1 MKPIVV
7 KLAAYAAITVAASG
21 LVACSP
27 PQPPRELVDARVA
40 YQQATQSPGAYG
52 AQSDMLDAKRAL
64 DTAEKA
70 FKDDPKDQDT
80 RDLAYVAQR
89 KAMAAQAKANAMYSI
104 DQKRMADQ
112 EVAMIQQQNMR
123 AELEQAKGA
132 LGSRSG
138 ELESERRAREAA
150 DARTKEALD
159 KIAGIK
165 SEENERGLVLTLSGN
180 VLFAFGKSD
189 LLPAS
194 KRSLKDVAE
203 VLKNSDRKLRV
214 IGHTD
219 SVGSDATNME
229 LSKKRADAVRN
240 FLVSQGIP
248 SDRID
253 TEGVGKA
260 APIADNST
268 PEGRA
273 NNRRVEIVLEKNS
286 ASRTK

>member
-21 LVACSP
+21 LVACKP
-27 PQPPRELVDARVA
+27 AQPPRELVDARVA
-40 YQQATQSPGAYG
+40 YQQATQSPGAYA
-52 AQSDMLDAKRAL
+52 AQSDMLDAKRSL
-64 DTAEKA
+64 DRAEQA

-89 KAMAAQAKANAMYSI
+89 KALSAQAKANALYSI
-104 DQKRMADQ
+104 EQKRMADQ

-123 AELEQAKGA
+123 AELERAKGA
-132 LGSRSG
+132 LGSQTG

-165 SEENERGLVLTLSGN
+165 AEENERGLVLTLSGN
-180 VLFAFGKSD
+180 VLFAFGKSE

-194 KRSLKDVAE
+194 RRSLHNVAE

-214 IGHTD
+214 VGHTD
-219 SVGSDATNME
+219 SVGSDETNMA
-229 LSKKRADAVRN
+229 LSRKRADSVRN
-240 FLVSQGIP
+240 YLVSQGVP
-248 SDRID
+248 SSRIEA
-253 TEGVGKA
+253 EGVGKA
-260 APIADNST
+260 VPIADNAT

-273 NNRRVEIVLEKNS
+273 NNRRVEIILEKNS
-286 ASRTK
+286 SPRTR